1 MLPISSY
8 ASEYGP
14 AEPSRPKP
22 ISRARNQTPRW
33 RRGVVPQP
41 IDDDPEDH
49 NFAPPVSASSERIP
63 ETREQDFPIRP
74 SPTIA
79 QSVPD
84 LDLAYKEGYAPSPPM
99 VSNNP
104 QTIHSPAPSG
114 GDMVK
119 KLDYLIHMVEEQRD
133 QKTGQVMEEL
143 VLYSFI
149 GVFVIFTID
158 SFTKAGKY
166 SR

>member
-1 MLPISSY
+1 
-8 ASEYGP
+8 
-14 AEPSRPKP
+14 
-22 ISRARNQTPRW
+22 
-33 RRGVVPQP
+33 
-41 IDDDPEDH
+41 
-49 NFAPPVSASSERIP
+49 
-63 ETREQDFPIRP
+63 
-74 SPTIA
+74 
-79 QSVPD
+79 
-84 LDLAYKEGYAPSPPM
+84 
-99 VSNNP
+99 
-104 QTIHSPAPSG
+104 
-114 GDMVK
+114 MVK

>member
-1 MLPISSY
+1 
-8 ASEYGP
+8 
-14 AEPSRPKP
+14 
-22 ISRARNQTPRW
+22 
-33 RRGVVPQP
+33 
-41 IDDDPEDH
+41 
-49 NFAPPVSASSERIP
+49 
-63 ETREQDFPIRP
+63 
-74 SPTIA
+74 
-79 QSVPD
+79 
-84 LDLAYKEGYAPSPPM
+84 M
-99 VSNNP
+99 VSNHP
-104 QTIHSPAPSG
+104 TVHSPAPSG